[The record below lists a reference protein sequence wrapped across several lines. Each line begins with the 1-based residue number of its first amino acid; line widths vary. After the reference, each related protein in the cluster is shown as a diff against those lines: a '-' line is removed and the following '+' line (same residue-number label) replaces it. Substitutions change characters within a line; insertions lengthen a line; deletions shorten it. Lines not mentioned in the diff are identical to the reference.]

1 MTYLRGVALGTNQ
14 GVSIFA
20 AAQIL
25 TPETNPRRVGHL
37 HARLRWAPWRTKFGY
52 LVSYISREHLRRT
65 TLYRQ
70 PSSRRKNSCRLIP

>member
-1 MTYLRGVALGTNQ
+1 MTYMHGVALGTNQ

-37 HARLRWAPWRTKFGY
+37 YARRRWAPWRTKFGV
-52 LVSYISREHLRRT
+52 LVSYISPEHLRRT
-65 TLYRQ
+65 TLYCQ
-70 PSSRRKNSCRLIP
+70 PSSCRKNSCRLIP